1 MSAET
6 LIVRH
11 VDPATAR
18 FHQPASPTSASQH
31 SRKSSQDIPPA
42 VAALLAVTAIPPP
55 RGGSKPVRR
64 RKSQLKDDSTTQ
76 PQKSSQKPSVRR
88 SKSTNTRTNDAFSAT
103 DSIPVRSKQS
113 RKSSALSSHSSPS
126 SSTRPKLGRQQ
137 PRTYPDELV
146 ELLTPPPVDSDSDSD
161 SEVSPSS
168 SPSKGSR
175 AIEELNPRWGTAVSP
190 QSTSPPQLSLSVSST
205 DSSPRTSPTTPFT
218 SDLEYFP
225 IMDSD
230 YSDPETSTFKA
241 SSASSTVQADGPS
254 STASRHRKQR
264 SESIAMYKDD
274 PLCVALDENGACIPA
289 MAFIPAQVQAL
300 PSTSSSIPDIIR
312 IRSANHQQAPSRRKS
327 QQELLDEEYA
337 RQHSSMVAKINTSLR
352 SLKWIASSMARH
364 QEEYMSK
371 DEIDHLEQPRR
382 SRSTGRQMSSYS
394 TSRRSSATSKKRSSS
409 SSRNQ
414 RSDSVPART
423 SNTERE
429 IRYRSLSAGGVT
441 ARSSARALTM
451 QAPLSERPTP
461 SVLGYTAPQS
471 SAVTPSSGTT
481 EAEGVDEVPYIQMK
495 TYDVQQNCLPILRPR
510 EPRMNGDFL
519 RVLAMELEMRRH
531 GKLSHDF
538 YSGKARMVLAPRADY
553 GHLDNKVR
561 NWTPWT
567 A

>member
-11 VDPATAR
+11 MDPATAR
-18 FHQPASPTSASQH
+18 FHRPASPTVASQH
-31 SRKSSQDIPPA
+31 SRKSTQDIPPA

-55 RGGSKPVRR
+55 RSGSKPVRR

-76 PQKSSQKPSVRR
+76 PQKSSQKPSVQR
-88 SKSTNTRTNDAFSAT
+88 SKSTNTHSSDGFSAT
-103 DSIPVRSKQS
+103 DSTPVRSKQS
-113 RKSSALSSHSSPS
+113 RKSSTLSSHSSPS
-126 SSTRPKLGRQQ
+126 SSTRPKSGRQR

-161 SEVSPSS
+161 SEVSPSA

-175 AIEELNPRWGTAVSP
+175 IEGLNPRWGPAVSP
-190 QSTSPPQLSLSVSST
+190 QSTSPPQLSSSVSST

-230 YSDPETSTFKA
+230 YSDSEASTFKT
-241 SSASSTVQADGPS
+241 SSTSSTVPAEGPS
-254 STASRHRKQR
+254 STRHRKQR
-264 SESIAMYKDD
+264 SESIAMYNDD

-289 MAFIPAQVQAL
+289 MAFIPAQVQPL
-300 PSTSSSIPDIIR
+300 PSTSSSIPDIIG
-312 IRSANHQQAPSRRKS
+312 IRSTKHQQAPPRRKS

-382 SRSTGRQMSSYS
+382 SRSAGRQMSIYS

-409 SSRNQ
+409 SLRNQ

-423 SNTERE
+423 SNTDRE

-451 QAPLSERPTP
+451 QDPLSERQTP
-461 SVLGYTAPQS
+461 SALAYTAPES
-471 SAVTPSSGTT
+471 STVTPSSGTT
-481 EAEGVDEVPYIQMK
+481 EGEEVEEVPYIQMK

-531 GKLSHDF
+531 GKLSNDF

-553 GHLDNKVR
+553 GHLDKKVR